1 MIKSQDGFTLLE
13 TLVALAIVAVGLAAG
28 LKAVAMSTE
37 SAWRIRGQTYAIWT
51 AQNALAES
59 RAQGGGF
66 RQDNG
71 VVMGGVE
78 LYQSHNGDEGGVM
91 VIEVRSVDEN
101 GPYLASLRG
110 SGQP

>member
-1 MIKSQDGFTLLE
+1 MIKVRYGFTLLE

-51 AQNALAES
+51 AQNVLAES
-59 RAQGGGF
+59 RAQSGGLHEDG
-66 RQDNG
+66 N

-78 LYQSHNGDEGGVM
+78 LYQIHNSDGGGVM
-91 VIEVRSVDEN
+91 VIEVRSVDEK
-101 GPYLASLRG
+101 GPHIASLRG
-110 SGQP
+110 SGRP